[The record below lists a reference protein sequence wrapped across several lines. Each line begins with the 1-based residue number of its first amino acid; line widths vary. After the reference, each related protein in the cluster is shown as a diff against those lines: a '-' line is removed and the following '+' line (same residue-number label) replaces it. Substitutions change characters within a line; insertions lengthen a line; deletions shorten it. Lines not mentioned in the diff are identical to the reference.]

1 MDERILKYVFGA
13 GIALGA
19 IIAFILIIK
28 GGENTDTQQKAGP
41 EATVEAFNRAITAG
55 NFATAYSLCGTVSMK
70 GYLDSYV
77 EAWETLQKEDS
88 SALAIASSLLSG
100 AVLEISKVEKD
111 GEGKV
116 VYYTLEADGHRKE
129 RKATVKKE
137 EGEWKVQEIT
147 DAI

>member
-1 MDERILKYVFGA
+1 MKKYLFVVII
-13 GIALGA
+13 GISS
-19 IIAFILIIK
+19 IISCCGNAEDK
-28 GGENTDTQQKAGP
+28 KEMGP
-41 EATVEAFNRAITAG
+41 EAVVEAFNRAVTAG
-55 NFATAYSLCGTVSMK
+55 DFDTACSLCDTVSMK
-70 GYLDSYV
+70 GYLDSYI

>member
-1 MDERILKYVFGA
+1 MKKYLFVVII
-13 GIALGA
+13 GISS
-19 IIAFILIIK
+19 IISGCGNAEVK
-28 GGENTDTQQKAGP
+28 KAEMGP
-41 EATVEAFNRAITAG
+41 EAVVEAFNRAITAG
-55 NFATAYSLCGTVSMK
+55 DFATAYSLCDTVSMK

-77 EAWETLQKEDS
+77 EAWETLQREDS

-111 GEGKV
+111 GEGKI

-129 RKATVKKE
+129 RKAIVKKE